1 LRGPKLISDL
11 VSAVGS
17 LLIAIAILVV
27 VLTFR
32 GPLVDWLKTASRV
45 SVGPFEL
52 ERKIGEIADQSRQ
65 VLKDTSKLQLLI
77 AESRAIEIEVFLSY
91 PLLSDTQRRQ
101 MQDNLDLL
109 KREIENFRSAN

>member
-1 LRGPKLISDL
+1 MRDPKLIADL
-11 VSAVGS
+11 ISAIGS
-17 LLIAIAILVV
+17 LLIAVAVLVA

-32 GPLVDWLKTASRV
+32 GPLTEWLKTASKV

-91 PLLSDTQRRQ
+91 PLLSDAQRRP

-109 KREIENFRSAN
+109 KREIENFRSSS